1 MDVVRKWGPTA
12 AVNLVLGVLA
22 VVPLWLTALFV
33 LSLLSAGT
41 ESASGGA
48 ADDLVGRLRLLLPP
62 WVVLIGLWIPA
73 NILVRRGTGASKCR
87 HWVVGSGLLLTPL
100 PALAALMYLVE
111 G

>member
-22 VVPLWLTALFV
+22 VVPLWLTALFAA
-33 LSLLSAGT
+33 SLLTAGT

-48 ADDLVGRLRLLLPP
+48 AGDLSGWLRLLLPP
-62 WVVLIGLWIPA
+62 WAVLIGLWIPA
-73 NILVRRGTGASKCR
+73 NILVRRGTGASGRR
-87 HWVVGSGLLLTPL
+87 HWVVGAVLLLIPL
-100 PALAALMYLVE
+100 PALVALMYLVE

>member
-22 VVPLWLTALFV
+22 VVPLWLTALFAA
-33 LSLLSAGT
+33 SLLSAGT
-41 ESASGGA
+41 DPASGRA
-48 ADDLVGRLRLLLPP
+48 AGDLVGWLRLLLPP
-62 WVVLIGLWIPA
+62 WAVLIGLWIPA
-73 NILVRRGTGASKCR
+73 NILVRRGTGASRCR
-87 HWVVGSGLLLTPL
+87 HSVVEAGLLLIPL